1 MASGGDWEG
10 QRVAQKSPGAGGTSR
25 EQGEGGRIRK
35 KGKKQR
41 LRCLDGSL
49 GLDLMGGGGTLR
61 GNGPRIKIQSPGSPP
76 GSATNLP
83 CVPSPVPNTNV
94 CKVPSGPLMLP
105 TQDSALAGPSK
116 EKREEASTTSAPG
129 ATSKAPFRY
138 RELSLLQKISWMA
151 LQGAG
156 ERHPVMATRLT
167 RRSTLKVDSESKG
180 DDGQHL
186 LNLYCLPGVP
196 KCLAYILPQTLWGR
210 YYYPHVQM
218 EN

>member
-1 MASGGDWEG
+1 MVVWGL
-10 QRVAQKSPGAGGTSR
+10 TSR
-25 EQGEGGRIRK
+25 GVG
-35 KGKKQR
+35 
-41 LRCLDGSL
+41 
-49 GLDLMGGGGTLR
+49 
-61 GNGPRIKIQSPGSPP
+61 
-76 GSATNLP
+76 
-83 CVPSPVPNTNV
+83 
-94 CKVPSGPLMLP
+94 VPSGKMVLESRSKTLDPLQALP
-105 TQDSALAGPSK
+105 QTCRVSLHLSLTQTSVRSLLALSCCQPRTVPLQVLLK
-116 EKREEASTTSAPG
+116 RREKREEASTASAPG

-156 ERHPVMATRLT
+156 ERRPVMATRLT

-180 DDGQHL
+180 DDGRHL

-196 KCLAYILPQTLWGR
+196 KCLAYVLPQTLWGR